1 MTRARRLGLAVA
13 LLATLSAAA
22 ASADP
27 LLGADALT
35 PVTSRLLAEQLRLDR
50 RVHPAAWQRVADL
63 QGIRPEV
70 YLATRLRRPSV
81 SRELRAMGGEA
92 VLPLLDLLVGGG
104 SPRAMS
110 DEERAALTLGALE
123 AVAVQ
128 RDPRASGALRA
139 AFSRLQDPAS
149 LRAAARGVAALGTPD
164 DLSFLVGH
172 LSTPGPRALAALE
185 GLGALRARASLD
197 LAATVL
203 RAAQDPATIAAAA
216 RALGEIGSSWAQ
228 RAEPGDAS
236 LPAAAAEAL
245 VPAYLRAPAAS
256 RDALQVAILACGS
269 PRAAE
274 LLRAAMPSL
283 DGRGQ
288 QRARF
293 ILRALQRGV

>member
-1 MTRARRLGLAVA
+1 MRRARRLGLAAA
-13 LLATLSAAA
+13 LLTALFAAP

-35 PVTSRLLAEQLRLDR
+35 PVSSRLLAEQLRLDR

-63 QGIRPEV
+63 QGLRPEV

-81 SRELRAMGGEA
+81 SRELREMGGEA

-104 SPRAMS
+104 LPRALS

-123 AVAVQ
+123 AVAAQ

-139 AFSRLQDPAS
+139 AFLRLDDPAQR
-149 LRAAARGVAALGTPD
+149 RAAARGVAALGTAD
-164 DLSFLVGH
+164 DLAFLVAQ
-172 LSTPGPRALAALE
+172 LSTPGPRALAAVE

-203 RAAQDPATIAAAA
+203 RASQDPAMITAAA

-228 RAEPGDAS
+228 RAASSDAS

-245 VPAYLRAPAAS
+245 VPAYLRAPEAA
-256 RDALQVAILACGS
+256 REALQVAILACGA
-269 PRAAE
+269 PRAAA
-274 LLRAAMPSL
+274 LLREALPSL
-283 DGRGQ
+283 DSRGQ
-288 QRARF
+288 QRARY
-293 ILRALQRGV
+293 ILRALQRSA

>member
-1 MTRARRLGLAVA
+1 MTRSRPLGLAAALVVG
-13 LLATLSAAA
+13 LLAAPAA
-22 ASADP
+22 ADP
-27 LLGADALT
+27 LLGAEALT
-35 PVTSRLLAEQLRLDR
+35 PVSSRLLAEQLRLDR

-81 SRELRAMGGEA
+81 SRELREMGAEA
-92 VLPLLDLLVGGG
+92 LLPLLDLLVGGG
-104 SPRAMS
+104 LDRAMS
-110 DEERAALTLGALE
+110 DDERAALTLGALE
-123 AVAVQ
+123 AVAAQ
-128 RDPRASGALRA
+128 RDPRAAGALRA
-139 AFSRLQDPAS
+139 AFNRVHDPAQ

-164 DLSFLVGH
+164 DLAFLVAR
-172 LSTPGPRALAALE
+172 LATPGPHALAALE

-203 RAAQDPATIAAAA
+203 RAAHDPATITAAA

-228 RAEPGDAS
+228 RAERGDAS

-245 VPAYLRAPAAS
+245 VPAYLRAPEGS

-274 LLRAAMPSL
+274 LLRAALSSL
-283 DGRGQ
+283 DARAQ
-288 QRARF
+288 QRVRY
-293 ILRALQRGV
+293 ILRALQRGG